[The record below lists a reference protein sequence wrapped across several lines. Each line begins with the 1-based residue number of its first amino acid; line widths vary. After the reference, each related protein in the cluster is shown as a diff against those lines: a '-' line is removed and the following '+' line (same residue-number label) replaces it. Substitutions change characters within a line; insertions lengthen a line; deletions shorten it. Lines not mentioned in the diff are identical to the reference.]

1 MESFHEELFK
11 EYKIRMSNDETN
23 IITVENPDSMG
34 IKVYLILMN
43 DEQTEALEALNAA
56 NTYRAFTMRCRE
68 SKNVTAV
75 LKEARPKLEISPNE
89 LDSDPYVL
97 CTPTATYDPRKGLNV
112 RYHEEDPRLSK

>member
-1 MESFHEELFK
+1 
-11 EYKIRMSNDETN
+11 
-23 IITVENPDSMG
+23 
-34 IKVYLILMN
+34 MN

-97 CTPTATYDPRKGLNV
+97 CTPTATYDLRKGINGAREHSPDDFITKMTAVSPGNKGEKLWN
-112 RYHEEDPRLSK
+112 EEERINYASTPGFMIRAVK